1 MPPHIGLGLYW
12 EYEGKVI
19 MQIVFQIL
27 KGLTDSL
34 L

>member
-1 MPPHIGLGLYW
+1 
-12 EYEGKVI
+12 

-34 L
+34 QNKAVDKMLTKLSNEI